1 MLNGGKLV
9 VMRAGEVTLRE
20 LGRTLTQQAVTTLWL
35 TSALFHQMVDEEVR
49 SLAGVRQ
56 LIAGGDVL
64 SPGHVNKV
72 LQQQRQGTV
81 INGYGP
87 TENTTFSTCEVM
99 RGQRV
104 ESRGVPIGL
113 PR

>member
-1 MLNGGKLV
+1 
-9 VMRAGEVTLRE
+9 MRKP
-20 LGRTLTQQAVTTLWL
+20 
-35 TSALFHQMVDEEVR
+35 

-64 SPGHVNKV
+64 SPAHVNKV

-99 RGQRV
+99 SGQLEEGRGADRAADQ
-104 ESRGVPIGL
+104 
-113 PR
+113 